1 MVDELLERM
10 VAAGYVGIRAPHSRV
25 FEALD
30 PDGSRIS
37 ELAARVQMTH
47 QAMSELATGLEA
59 QGYVERRPDSRRPC
73 QANLPDAERACLLQR
88 ALTDIADIEAAWLD
102 RLRQHGVEGDLKTAL
117 AAALDSENA
126 RRHRS
131 GIVIC

>member
-1 MVDELLERM
+1 MVDELLKRM

-37 ELAARVQMTH
+37 ELAAHAQMTH
-47 QAMSELATGLEA
+47 QAMSELVTGLEA
-59 QGYVERRPDSRRPC
+59 QGYVERRPDPR
-73 QANLPDAERACLLQR
+73 DDRAKLICLTPSGRALLQR
-88 ALTDIADIEAAWLD
+88 ALADIADIEAAWLD

-117 AAALDSENA
+117 AAALDSET
-126 RRHRS
+126 RDDTDRE
-131 GIVIC
+131 